1 MLAEEGAALE
11 EAEPLG
17 GLALACYPETDQ
29 QMAGAL
35 RESQGERAGQ
45 GRSGQCRLLGTRTIG
60 RSSFTRLGARNPR
73 PRCRQAGFILK
84 PLLLAYRGP

>member
-35 RESQGERAGQ
+35 RGKAGRARGTGAQRPVPAAGYPDHRTLIPHTPGGQ
-45 GRSGQCRLLGTRTIG
+45 KPTAKVPTGGFHSEA
-60 RSSFTRLGARNPR
+60 SSPGL
-73 PRCRQAGFILK
+73 
-84 PLLLAYRGP
+84 

>member
-35 RESQGERAGQ
+35 RERQGERAGQ
-45 GRSGQCRLLGTRTIG
+45 GRSGPCRLLGTWTIG
-60 RSSFTRLGARNPR
+60 RSSLTRLGARSPR
-73 PRCRQAGFILK
+73 PSADRRVSF
-84 PLLLAYRGP
+84 